1 MSGVE
6 EKVEGVEE
14 KVEGEEERVEG
25 QKVEGE
31 KKKAVEQK
39 VALIERV
46 ERKRNPFTKS
56 SGGGRM
62 LSALMFPLSV
72 RPPRSFGVL
81 TTKGRKSGK
90 WRRKC
95 VHPVRDGE
103 KVYIL
108 MLRPS
113 GAAVAENHTAGWLL
127 NIRADPRVRL
137 RMHGG
142 SFAGRARELHNPAE
156 IERASAVYC
165 GAVHPFDYMEC
176 SFHRGGL
183 PTRAKIEELHRSWL
197 ATGVPLVVELQ

>member
-1 MSGVE
+1 MSS
-6 EKVEGVEE
+6 VEE
-14 KVEGEEERVEG
+14 KVEGEEERVE
-25 QKVEGE
+25 
-31 KKKAVEQK
+31 AQK

-72 RPPRSFGVL
+72 RSPRGFGVL
-81 TTKGRKSGK
+81 TTKGRKTGK

-103 KVYIL
+103 KVYIV
-108 MLRPS
+108 MLRPTP
-113 GAAVAENHTAGWLL
+113 AAVAENHIAGWLL
-127 NIRADPRVRL
+127 NIRAEPQVQL

-142 SFAGRARELHNPAE
+142 SFTGRARELHDPAE
-156 IERASAVYC
+156 IERARAVYC
-165 GAVHPFDYMEC
+165 GTVNPFDYMEC

-183 PTRAKIEELHRSWL
+183 PTRTKIEELHRGWF

>member
-6 EKVEGVEE
+6 EKVESEAKRVESEE
-14 KVEGEEERVEG
+14 KRVE
-25 QKVEGE
+25 
-31 KKKAVEQK
+31 EQK

-62 LSALMFPLSV
+62 LSALMFPLSL
-72 RPPRSFGVL
+72 RSPRSFGVL
-81 TTKGRKSGK
+81 TTKGRKTGK

-103 KVYIL
+103 KVYIV
-108 MLRPS
+108 MLRPT

-127 NIRADPRVRL
+127 NIRAEPQVRL

-142 SFAGRARELHNPAE
+142 SFTGRARELHDPAE
-156 IERASAVYC
+156 IERARAVYC
-165 GAVHPFDYMEC
+165 ETVNPFDYIEC

-183 PTRAKIEELHRSWL
+183 PTRAKIEELHRSWF
-197 ATGVPLVVELQ
+197 ATGVPLVVEPQ